1 MTLTITGG
9 CLCGAVRYE
18 SDDPPSRGLCCHCDV
33 CQKQASG
40 PMMQLFFVRAEKF
53 RIVKGEAQ
61 TFASSETGRRDF
73 CASCC
78 TPIAF
83 RRSTR
88 PEIISVMGGSL
99 DDPSLFRASYHTW
112 TSDDRA
118 WFHEGDVLM
127 HEERLP
133 QEALKKL
140 LAFDN

>member
-1 MTLTITGG
+1 MTSTITGG

-40 PMMQLFFVRAEKF
+40 PIMQLFFVRADKF
-53 RIVKGEAQ
+53 RIVKGEVKS
-61 TFASSETGRRDF
+61 FASSETGRREF
-73 CASCC
+73 CPSCG

-99 DDPSLFRASYHTW
+99 DDPSLFRASHHTW
-112 TSDDRA
+112 TSDDQG
-118 WFHEGDVLM
+118 WFHEGDVPI

-133 QEALKKL
+133 PEALKEL